1 MWNTKKKI
9 QELKSQQWLESQ
21 SIRDIFY
28 KEIDDLWER
37 VYELEDK
44 LRGVT
49 EDDLPAVSKSRG
61 CIKIIL

>member
-1 MWNTKKKI
+1 
-9 QELKSQQWLESQ
+9 LESQ